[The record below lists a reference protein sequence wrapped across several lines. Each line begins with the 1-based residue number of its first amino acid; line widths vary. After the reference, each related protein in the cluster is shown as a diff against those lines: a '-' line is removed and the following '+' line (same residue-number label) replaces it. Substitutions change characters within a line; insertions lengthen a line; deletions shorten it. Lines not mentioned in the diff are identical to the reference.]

1 MQVLD
6 SKHATTGASRPAEAS
21 RPMNDAW
28 IAHKFGGTSLAD
40 ANCLRQVAS
49 ILRARP
55 ERHQAIVVSAMRGV
69 TDALLALALSASR
82 GESGWSEA
90 LAGLRARHLDAA
102 RDLLGDDAPATEHWL
117 DRQFAELGNLLHA
130 LSVLGAPGR
139 EALERIQGLG
149 ELYSAQLL
157 STYMQSLGEPTACM
171 DAREVLVVRNGELG
185 VTVDWAQ
192 SAFLL
197 ASWREQHPQPRV
209 VITGFIARDEEGRA
223 TILGA
228 TAAIFPARY
237 SRPCSTPTNCISGP
251 MSTACCRPIRAWCPE
266 AVPLASLSYHE
277 AFELAY
283 FGAKVIHPQT
293 MTPALSR
300 NLPVIIRNTFNPDIR
315 RNPHHQ
321 RKRSVRTGEG
331 PDAMPRACVAQRRR
345 RRA

>member
-6 SKHATTGASRPAEAS
+6 SKHATTGASPQAEVP

-40 ANCLRQVAS
+40 ASCLRQVAS

-82 GESGWSEA
+82 AESGWSEA
-90 LAGLRARHLDAA
+90 LAGLRTRHLDAA
-102 RDLLGDDAPATEHWL
+102 RELLGDDAPATEQWL

-185 VTVDWAQ
+185 VAVDWAQ

-197 ASWREQHPQPRV
+197 ASCAKASAAARRDHRLHRPRR
-209 VITGFIARDEEGRA
+209 GRPRDDPRA
-223 TILGA
+223 QRQR
-228 TAAIFPARY
+228 FFR
-237 SRPCSTPTNCISGP
+237 R
-251 MSTACCRPIRAWCPE
+251 
-266 AVPLASLSYHE
+266 
-277 AFELAY
+277 
-283 FGAKVIHPQT
+283 
-293 MTPALSR
+293 
-300 NLPVIIRNTFNPDIR
+300 DIR
-315 RNPHHQ
+315 GAVRRQ
-321 RKRSVRTGEG
+321 RTAYL
-331 PDAMPRACVAQRRR
+331 DRRR
-345 RRA
+345 RRSLGRSAPGPGSGAAGVAVAITRRSNWPTSAPRSSIRRR